1 MFTSDCGE
9 EDSKGFHEGGITG
22 KSAFSVG
29 RVEVLVGSVHA
40 PACVTISMPLL
51 PFQKNMLEDFTTI
64 GQEEYEAD
72 SL

>member
-9 EDSKGFHEGGITG
+9 EDSKGFHEGGIAG

-51 PFQKNMLEDFTTI
+51 PLKKYVEDFRTI
-64 GQEEYEAD
+64 GQEENEAV